1 MTLSPSRELPAT
13 EALILGLDEYIR
25 ARYGLL
31 AVQTFEEERFLRFM
45 RGVAD
50 QERHRAKGLYVWSRV
65 RGLRKIAGPE
75 VGAEPKP
82 IPNREDPLSLLEYIE
97 EAEQGLYVLC
107 DFAPYLLEYG
117 APRPELIRRLRELAW
132 AIRSRPVTVIFLGA
146 RFPEIPE
153 LEKEVKLLDLP
164 LPEEA
169 ETAQILD
176 REIDR
181 LEANPNAVVELD
193 SDARANLMQAL
204 LGLTAT
210 EMENVLAKAAVRQ
223 RGFRPETARLVLDEK
238 RALIR
243 RTEALTFTPP
253 IPVEH
258 VGGYPSIQ
266 RLLRRAALTFTA
278 DARAFGVDEA
288 KGLLLVGLPGCGK
301 DTIKKAASALLGRA
315 LLDLDLG
322 AVMGE
327 GGGLIGSAELSIKRG
342 LQIATT
348 AKCILGLG
356 EYDKAVGGMRSSART
371 DGGATSRVVGTLLNW
386 LSEPHPGVFVIATA
400 NDVRELAPEQIR
412 EGRFTPV
419 FIDLPTQDDRAA
431 IFGVHLKK
439 RRRDPAEFD
448 LDVLA
453 ACSDGYSGAEIE
465 SAVKEALLEVFE
477 DGQRPLQTEDVVR
490 ALAGIRPLAQV
501 KAAEIEDLRRW
512 AREALAIDANRGAP
526 VGAAGARSLEL

>member
-13 EALILGLDEYIR
+13 ESLILGLDEYIR

-50 QERHRAKGLYVWSRV
+50 HERHRAKGLYVWSRV
-65 RGLRKIAGPE
+65 RGLRKLTGPD

-82 IPNREDPLSLLEYIE
+82 IPNREDALSLFEYIE

-342 LQIATT
+342 CRSPPRPNAFSDSANTT
-348 AKCILGLG
+348 
-356 EYDKAVGGMRSSART
+356 
-371 DGGATSRVVGTLLNW
+371 
-386 LSEPHPGVFVIATA
+386 
-400 NDVRELAPEQIR
+400 
-412 EGRFTPV
+412 
-419 FIDLPTQDDRAA
+419 
-431 IFGVHLKK
+431 
-439 RRRDPAEFD
+439 
-448 LDVLA
+448 
-453 ACSDGYSGAEIE
+453 
-465 SAVKEALLEVFE
+465 
-477 DGQRPLQTEDVVR
+477 
-490 ALAGIRPLAQV
+490 
-501 KAAEIEDLRRW
+501 RRW
-512 AREALAIDANRGAP
+512 AECAHLHGPTAVPPAASLGRCSTGFPSRTRACSLSRQQTTCASWRPSKSARDASRRCLLTSQP
-526 VGAAGARSLEL
+526 RTIARRSSPFT